1 MNKISKKLWIALL
14 IAAGVVL
21 GIMAASAVTGSDVV
35 NSAVGT
41 LITPLQKAAASFGA
55 VGDFFD
61 SLVNSGKYKAEN
73 KALRERVAVLEQE
86 TINIDS
92 YKNENERLRALLD
105 MKDLRRAPEYT
116 GANVISR
123 ESGGWYETLVID
135 KGALSGVALNSV
147 VIVPEGL
154 VGSVFE
160 VGADYAKVKTVADVE
175 SSVGAVCGRTNDMG
189 LAEGRSGLTPLG
201 KCSLNYLDKN
211 ARVVVGDNIETSGTG
226 GIFPKGLRI
235 GKVTDVSDSGDGLTL
250 SCEIETAVDFNSVT
264 EVLVSVKSEK

>member
-1 MNKISKKLWIALL
+1 M
-14 IAAGVVL
+14 VL
-21 GIMAASAVTGSDVV
+21 GIMAASAVTGSDAV

-41 LITPLQKAAASFGA
+41 LITPIQKAASSFGA
-55 VGDFFD
+55 VGDLFD
-61 SLVNSGKYKAEN
+61 SIINSGKYKGEN
-73 KALRERVAVLEQE
+73 EALLERIATLEQE

-105 MKDLRRAPEYT
+105 MKDLRQELNYT
-116 GANVISR
+116 GANVIAR
-123 ESGGWYETLVID
+123 ESGDWYDTLVID
-135 KGALSGVALNSV
+135 KGTAGGVAVNSV
-147 VIVPEGL
+147 VIVPDGL

-189 LAEGRSGLTPLG
+189 LAEGKSGLTPLG

-211 ARVVVGDNIETSGTG
+211 ARIVVGDSIETSGTG
-226 GIFPKGLRI
+226 GIFPKGLHI
-235 GKVTDVSDSGDGLTL
+235 GKVTEVIDSGDGLTL

-264 EVLVSVKSEK
+264 EVLVSVK